1 VKESKSVR
9 PEMGSREECFCSLRK
24 IAEKRE
30 RSELLARTKMEQC
43 IWRGEHGSSSSAGV
57 IRMTSMAMETSI
69 ATHLLERIIASSR
82 W

>member
-9 PEMGSREECFCSLRK
+9 PETGSREEGFCSLVK
-24 IAEKRE
+24 IAGKRE

-57 IRMTSMAMETSI
+57 IRMTSTAKE
-69 ATHLLERIIASSR
+69 ATTATDLDKRHIPLLQ
-82 W
+82 